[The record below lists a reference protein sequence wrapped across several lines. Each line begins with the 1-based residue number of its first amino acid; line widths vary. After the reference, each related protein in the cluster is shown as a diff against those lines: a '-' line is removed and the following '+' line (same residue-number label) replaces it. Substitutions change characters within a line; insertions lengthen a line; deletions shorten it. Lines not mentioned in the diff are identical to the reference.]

1 LDIPWEDLQLFLAVA
16 DSRSINAAA
25 RKLRLTQPT
34 LSRRIAALEERLDQ
48 PLFVRKTTG
57 VALTP
62 AAERL
67 QAPARRM
74 AEWASEATRAVAE
87 RGGRPRGL
95 VRLAAPPGVAFDF
108 VVPLAARL
116 RAQNPGISLEV
127 LAHVEYLSLSRGEAD
142 LAIRFRPPA
151 ASETE
156 LVVLAKVPT
165 VAAAF
170 VSPSYARRLPR
181 KYGVADLDWIAW
193 APPYS
198 ELPPNPQLAAVIP
211 DFQPVFSSNDYLVQV
226 AAVHAGIG
234 AMILSEAF
242 HADSRVKDLRRLN
255 LDFGEAGRSV
265 LYVVAAKRML
275 DVARFRDVAEA
286 IARQL
291 GRTA

>member
-1 LDIPWEDLQLFLAVA
+1 LDIPWDDLQLFLAVA

-67 QAPARRM
+67 HAPARRM
-74 AEWASEATRAVAE
+74 AEWASEATRAVAD
-87 RGGRPRGL
+87 RGARPRGR

-108 VVPLAARL
+108 VIPLAARL

-170 VSPSYARRLPR
+170 VSPSYARRLPK
-181 KYGVADLDWIAW
+181 KYGVADLDWVAW

-211 DFQPVFSSNDYLVQV
+211 DFQPVFSSNDYLVQI

-242 HADSRVKDLRRLN
+242 HADSRVTDLRRLN

-291 GRTA
+291 GRSG